1 MPTPVLRALR
11 RLSRRVRL
19 AAPALL
25 LLVFAP
31 SLGAQGLLTPPTVTI
46 SPAQASVNSPGL
58 DITVSFYDADGLDP
72 SSYRMYLNGVDVTAQ
87 FSWPG
92 SGTSGQSS
100 GRVQLVAGD
109 NWFTAEIMDV
119 TETYGTANASYTY
132 TAAPPPGPPAPA
144 PLPAR
149 ADDPAQTAAG
159 MVHAGGSVR
168 RDMCVTIAAGPGA
181 AYECGDLRLAHALAP
196 IRVLNAARTPVLLY
210 NSQHASPSPVL
221 QFNLPMTAGAAP
233 SVVTAILRVGAVGGT
248 RVERARRTWS
258 DGAWGGGGLWRFA
271 ISYDASTDATS
282 LYQYE
287 IEVLG
292 TFGGAQTRMALYTGD
307 LAVVNRSGHEFGAG
321 WSLAGLER
329 LIFLPDGARS
339 LLVSGDGSTRVY
351 RWAYNSTSLA
361 ENVDRPDSLVGVW
374 INGVAHYTRR
384 LPNGSVVWFD
394 PTGRHYKTVTRHG
407 HTTWFHYDGQGRL
420 ATITLPRPAAS
431 TVEAQYYFGYDDQNG
446 GGRLLYACAVVT
458 GYACRNTLFAFG
470 WNDRRLTHIT
480 DVDERVVQFG
490 YEGAS
495 RQVRTRTDRRGN
507 TTWFA
512 YDAAGKLRESSLAV
526 PEMSH
531 TIVNTFSA
539 SESAGLPASVPVWN
553 AFTLYDGPR
562 TDVPDHTSI
571 WVNRWGAPT
580 RTRNALGQ
588 LTYLTRSDT
597 RFPALVTRVDN
608 PDSTVTSA
616 GYDARGNVEV
626 QTDWSTSRV
635 LANGTTAFATQRYT
649 RANAAWPD
657 FVTEATL
664 PEGQVVRMDYDAAG
678 NRVWQQTGRG
688 DSTRVHFTWTDGQLT
703 AVQTEAARRR
713 GEQPERY
720 AYGTRGNL
728 SRVTSPLG
736 FYSEYFQD
744 ELGRDT
750 ATVAPVDGTRR
761 LRTSVRY
768 DAMGGDTLTITDGDA
783 TEGDLYVR
791 KVFDAEGNPTMVR
804 RWSTYDPR
812 QIGTVTRN
820 YEYDAAGRRISESGE
835 RLTAVRTYYD
845 PAGNVVRVTDGNG
858 WTETAY
864 DTLSRPVRR
873 VTPAREH
880 AAEGRYI
887 WATYNGTVM
896 GSDVYPAF
904 PNTAAGSFL
913 IPGDTTVFRYHP
925 LSGALIAADNRDAQ
939 IRRTYYPN
947 GALKTD
953 TLRIRT
959 WAEIAEGGNFNQ
971 HVYATEFGYDLS
983 GRRTW
988 MEHPDAIEPVN
999 GNTGERYSRQTYGYD
1014 SETGA
1019 LAVVRDV
1026 LGLEYTFHY
1035 NAEGALVETRHPGG
1049 RTEKLTYD
1057 ADGRRTR
1064 RLLTSPNYN
1073 GVGAGLYTISDVDYG
1088 FDQRGMPSRALDRG
1102 QDPGAHGDHYFT
1114 YTQLGRVYDVKGSGY
1129 GSGGASGLPATG
1141 ETYRWD
1147 ALGNRLQHQQAEDAW
1162 ATVSEYIA
1170 NTTRLSSSHP
1180 PDGVAN
1186 SGQPYLFAEYDDA
1199 GNQVWFTADN
1209 YMTNVDDASMTY
1221 QFRATRSYYGA
1232 DGKLR
1237 ASDGNHCYTQSAP
1250 GQVGSV
1256 CKGPAYLTNE
1266 TSGGF
1271 EWYRY
1276 DALGRR
1282 VLARV
1287 RRDHNCTNS
1296 SACSSTITRFVWDG
1310 DQILY
1315 EIQAEGGNVSA
1326 VALESDNTYGNQYGR
1341 VLYTHGPGIDA
1352 PLDIIRM
1359 DHTPPPGYG
1368 FDAWGGPYP
1377 VLPFGNWRGT
1387 FVGGTTAQGV
1397 KLPCDATYCL
1407 VAWPGKR
1414 YRAFL
1419 ERDRPVH
1426 QQNFFGSLTTG
1437 QENSNGLMYMRN
1449 RYYNPLTG
1457 AFTQTDPIGLAGG
1470 LNSYGYAEGNP
1481 VSYSDPYGL
1490 SAQSNPCLLNPK
1502 LCDLA
1507 AGAIGGAAIGAGIQ
1521 MLSNYAEGRP
1531 LGEGVGRAALTG
1543 GAAGAAL
1550 GGVGLA
1556 VKGWRGTRGARA
1568 AAAAASGGD
1577 DVFRAGSIVT
1587 RAVNTPAGIV
1597 DLQATI
1603 GIEGTHLT
1611 LGNVGVF
1618 ARFADEVELGTREML
1633 GILRPILNEARDAGF
1648 ETVRITGV
1656 RLGGATPRRIAD
1668 FTVTLK
1674 K

>member
-1 MPTPVLRALR
+1 MLLGFAPPLRA
-11 RLSRRVRL
+11 
-19 AAPALL
+19 
-25 LLVFAP
+25 
-31 SLGAQGLLTPPTVTI
+31 QGMLTPPTITI
-46 SPAQASVNSPGL
+46 SPAEASVTSPQL
-58 DITVSFYDADGLDP
+58 DISVSYYDANGLNP
-72 SSYRMYLNGVDVTAQ
+72 STYRMYLNGIDVTTQ

-92 SGTSGQSS
+92 SGTSAQSS
-100 GRVQLVAGD
+100 GRVQLVAGS
-109 NWFTAEIMDV
+109 NWFTAEISDAGG
-119 TETYGTANASYTY
+119 TEGAVSAHYTY
-132 TAAPPPGPPAPA
+132 TPEPPPAPPAPA
-144 PLPAR
+144 PLPSR
-149 ADDPAQTAAG
+149 ADDPAQTTAG
-159 MVHAGGSVR
+159 MVHAGASVR
-168 RDMCVTIAAGPGA
+168 RDMCVNIAAGAGA
-181 AYECGDLRLAHALAP
+181 AYECGDLRLAHALFP

-210 NSQHASPSPVL
+210 NSQHASPAPVL
-221 QFNLPMTAGAAP
+221 QFNLPITQGAAP
-233 SVVTAILRVGAVGGT
+233 SQVTAILRVGALGGT
-248 RVERARRTWS
+248 GVERARRTWS
-258 DGAWGGGGLWRFA
+258 DGAWSQGGLWRFA
-271 ISYDASTDATS
+271 IGYDASADSTN

-292 TFGGAQTRMALYTGD
+292 TFGGTQQRMALYSGE
-307 LAVVNRSGHEFGAG
+307 LPVVNRSNHEFGAG

-329 LIFLPDGARS
+329 LVYLNGGTRVM
-339 LLVSGDGSTRVY
+339 LVSGDGSTRVY
-351 RWAYNSTSLA
+351 RWTYGNTSMA
-361 ENVDRPDSLVGVW
+361 ENVDRPDSLVRVS
-374 INGVAHYTRR
+374 VAGAAHWTRR
-384 LPNGSVVWFD
+384 LPNGSVVWLD
-394 PTGRHYKTVTRHG
+394 PNGRHYKTVTRHG
-407 HTTWFHYDGQGRL
+407 HTTSFLYDGHGRL
-420 ATITLPRPAAS
+420 TTITLPRPAAS
-431 TVEAQYYFGYDDQNG
+431 YLDAQYGFGYDDQNG
-446 GGRLLYACAVVT
+446 GGRLLYVCAVVS
-458 GYACRNTLFAFG
+458 GYPCRNTIFAFG
-470 WNDRRLTHIT
+470 FNDRRLTDIT
-480 DVDERVVQFG
+480 DVDQRVVRLG
-490 YEGAS
+490 YDAGN
-495 RQVRTRTDRRGN
+495 RRVRYRTDRRGN

-526 PEMSH
+526 PEMNH

-539 SESAGLPASVPVWN
+539 SESAGLLAAVPVLS
-553 AFTLYDGPR
+553 AYTLYDGPR
-562 TDVPDHTSI
+562 TDVTDQSSI

-597 RFPALVTRVDN
+597 RFPALVTRVDD
-608 PDSTVTSA
+608 PDGTYTSA

-635 LANGTTAFATQRYT
+635 LANGATAYATQRYT
-649 RANAAWPD
+649 RANPSWPD
-657 FVTEATL
+657 FVTQVTL

-688 DSTRVHFTWTDGQLT
+688 DSTRVHFTWTNGQL
-703 AVQTEAARRR
+703 AEVRTEAARLRN
-713 GEQPERY
+713 EQPERY
-720 AYGTRGNL
+720 EYTTRGNL
-728 SRVTSPLG
+728 WRVTSPLG
-736 FYSEYFQD
+736 FYSEYLQD
-744 ELGRDT
+744 EMGRDT
-750 ATVAPVDGTRR
+750 ATIAPVDGTRR

-768 DAMGGDTLTITDGDA
+768 DAMGGDTLTITDGDD

-835 RLTAVRTYYD
+835 RLDPVRTYYD

-858 WTETAY
+858 WTESAY
-864 DTLSRPVRR
+864 DVLNRPVRR
-873 VTPAREH
+873 ITPSREH
-880 AAEGRYI
+880 AAISRTMV
-887 WATYNGTVM
+887 AMFNGTVL
-896 GSDVYPAF
+896 GSDVYPAY
-904 PNTAAGSFL
+904 PNTASGGFL
-913 IPGDTTVFRYHP
+913 IPADTTVFGYDP
-925 LSGALIAADNRDAQ
+925 VSGAMIAADNRDAQ
-939 IRRTYYPN
+939 VRRSYYPN
-947 GALKTD
+947 GLLKTD

-959 WAEIAEGGNFNQ
+959 WAEIAEGGNFTQ

-999 GNTGERYSRQTYGYD
+999 GNTGQRYSRQTYGYNA
-1014 SETGA
+1014 ETGD
-1019 LAVVRDV
+1019 LSFVRDV

-1035 NAEGALVETRHPGG
+1035 NAEGAMVETRHPGG

-1064 RLLTSPNYN
+1064 RLLTSLNYN
-1073 GVGAGLYTISDVDYG
+1073 GVGAGLYTISDVDYA
-1088 FDQRGMPSRALDRG
+1088 FDQRGMPSRALDGG
-1102 QDPGAHGDHYFT
+1102 QDPGAHGDHYFK
-1114 YTQLGRVYDVKGSGY
+1114 YTQLGRLYEVRGSGY
-1129 GSGGASGLPATG
+1129 GSGGPSGLPATG

-1147 ALGNRLQHQQAEDAW
+1147 AMGNRLEHQQAEDAW
-1162 ATVSEYIA
+1162 ATVSEYLA

-1180 PDGVAN
+1180 PSGVAN

-1209 YMTNVDDASMTY
+1209 YMTKVEDASMTY

-1250 GQVGSV
+1250 GQVSSV
-1256 CKGPAYLTNE
+1256 CKGPAYLSNE

-1296 SACSSTITRFVWDG
+1296 SACSSTITRYVWDG

-1315 EIQAEGGNVSA
+1315 EIQAQGGNVSA
-1326 VALESDNTYGNQYGR
+1326 TALENDDTYGNHYGR

-1359 DHTPPPGYG
+1359 RHAPPSGYG

-1377 VLPFGNWRGT
+1377 VLPFGDWRGT

-1419 ERDRPVH
+1419 ERDRSVH

-1437 QENSNGLMYMRN
+1437 QESSNGLMYMRN

-1470 LNSYGYAEGNP
+1470 LNTYGYADGNP
-1481 VSYSDPYGL
+1481 ATYSDPYGL
-1490 SAQSNPCLLNPK
+1490 CWQLWRPECRDK
-1502 LCDLA
+1502 A
-1507 AGAIGGAAIGAGIQ
+1507 AGAVSSVTRPVFQATANFSAGFTENLVGIEEGTPPIDRDSRLYAAGRSFSDMVTGLGPEMNRYSPDGGGYRARPGNE
-1521 MLSNYAEGRP
+1521 SPGRLTNAQSRELAKYVGYNRQVRDAP
-1531 LGEGVGRAALTG
+1531 FNSRDQPVYTNGRNFITPDVDSHNGGVWKMFNRSGTRLGTYDAALN
-1543 GAAGAAL
+1543 
-1550 GGVGLA
+1550 
-1556 VKGWRGTRGARA
+1556 R
-1568 AAAAASGGD
+1568 
-1577 DVFRAGSIVT
+1577 
-1587 RAVNTPAGIV
+1587 
-1597 DLQATI
+1597 I
-1603 GIEGTHLT
+1603 G
-1611 LGNVGVF
+1611 N
-1618 ARFADEVELGTREML
+1618 
-1633 GILRPILNEARDAGF
+1633 
-1648 ETVRITGV
+1648 
-1656 RLGGATPRRIAD
+1656 
-1668 FTVTLK
+1668 
-1674 K
+1674 